1 MSTMEDKEL
10 QEMFAAKRTVEAN
23 RHRQEE
29 LRKLM
34 ATSTAPKSRRL
45 WPVWV
50 GAAAACLALLL
61 ITLPMLFQ
69 SETAAPMMVAETDI
83 PTVAE
88 PEEHPL
94 PEETIPPKKTLKTPK
109 TIKPLESTVLATM
122 EIAETI
128 EEPVVIITEP
138 KPIKTEVSE
147 EPIDNSPRIH
157 RRTST
162 SMVCSNCSITNVPTE
177 NTALQNFL
185 VATFGAEVHP
195 PLILTNIEF

>member
-1 MSTMEDKEL
+1 
-10 QEMFAAKRTVEAN
+10 MFAAKRTVESN
-23 RHRQEE
+23 RRRQEE
-29 LRKLM
+29 LRRML
-34 ATSTAPKSRRL
+34 APKSRRL

-88 PEEHPL
+88 PEEIPL
-94 PEETIPPKKTLKTPK
+94 PEETIVPKKTLEPQKNLKSFETLKSPEP
-109 TIKPLESTVLATM
+109 TAPTM

-138 KPIKTEVSE
+138 EPIKTEVSE

-162 SMVCSNCSITNVPTE
+162 QMVCSNCSINNVPST
-177 NTALQNFL
+177 NTAFQNFL
-185 VATFGAEVHP
+185 AATFGSTANTSL
-195 PLILTNIEF
+195 PLKTIEF